1 VPRGDGS
8 WEQRLNNRRDAVLT
22 VRRWVAE
29 AMDACDIVSSLPD
42 LGGVVN
48 GDNVNDLRDAL
59 KHAQQYFDAG
69 SRIGDAADAAY
80 AAAQAHLASLRERE
94 RKATASKGA
103 LGNAARKVR
112 FAKKKLRERQAGDGR
127 VWNVLRG
134 RTADLGAL
142 FTSDGVAAA
151 EAKDLEAR
159 FWELDRADQQSA
171 KLIITEG
178 ESVVLA
184 VEDLEAFE
192 KGSKSSTTTL
202 PFHRQRVDMIT
213 REFGEKAS
221 QLVESA
227 APADLDV
234 KALRATDRTTVA
246 TLVARL
252 LRLAD
257 RGTSQGLALDDNVQ
271 RDLKRAPPLSSQET
285 DEETD
290 KPASPRPTVSREGAA
305 EDALEMTRA
314 KLASYTDE
322 TVDELI
328 KTATDPA
335 VLCRMYE
342 GWAPWV

>member
-1 VPRGDGS
+1 MPRGDGS
-8 WEQRLNNRRDAVLT
+8 WEQRLNKRRDAVLT

-29 AMDACDIVSSLPD
+29 AINACDVVSGLPD
-42 LGGVVN
+42 LGGVIN
-48 GDNVNDLRDAL
+48 GDNVNDLQDAL

-69 SRIGDAADAAY
+69 ARIGDAADAAY

-94 RKATASKGA
+94 RKATASKVRWATPPGKSG
-103 LGNAARKVR
+103 LQRRNCGNDRPAM
-112 FAKKKLRERQAGDGR
+112 EG

-142 FTSDGVAAA
+142 FTSDSVAAA

-202 PFHRQRVDMIT
+202 PFHRQRPIRST

-227 APADLDV
+227 APAELDV
-234 KALRATDRTTVA
+234 KALKATDRTTVA

-257 RGTSQGLALDDNVQ
+257 RGTRRARPRRQHSEGPETSSALVVAGDRRGDGQAGV
-271 RDLKRAPPLSSQET
+271 A
-285 DEETD
+285 
-290 KPASPRPTVSREGAA
+290 ASYGIARGAA
-305 EDALEMTRA
+305 EDALEDGA
-314 KLASYTDE
+314 KLF
-322 TVDELI
+322 L
-328 KTATDPA
+328 
-335 VLCRMYE
+335 
-342 GWAPWV
+342 

>member
-1 VPRGDGS
+1 
-8 WEQRLNNRRDAVLT
+8 
-22 VRRWVAE
+22 
-29 AMDACDIVSSLPD
+29 MDACDIVSGLPD

-142 FTSDGVAAA
+142 FTSDSVAAA

-159 FWELDRADQQSA
+159 FWELDRADQQSS

-202 PFHRQRVDMIT
+202 PFHRQRVDAIT
-213 REFGEKAS
+213 REFGEKAQ

-227 APADLDV
+227 APAELDV
-234 KALRATDRTTVA
+234 KALRATDRTAVA

-257 RGTSQGLALDDNVQ
+257 RGTSQGLALDDNIQ

-305 EDALEMTRA
+305 EDALETTRA
-314 KLASYTDE
+314 KLASYGDAAA
-322 TVDELI
+322 VDDLV